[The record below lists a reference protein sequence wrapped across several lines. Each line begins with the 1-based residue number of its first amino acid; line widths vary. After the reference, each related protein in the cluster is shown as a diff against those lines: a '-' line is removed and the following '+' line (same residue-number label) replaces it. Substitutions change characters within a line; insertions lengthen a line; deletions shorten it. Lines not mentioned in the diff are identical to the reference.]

1 MAARLKGI
9 EMMANLKV
17 RPKHG
22 VPNARAA
29 LGASEYQRCVS
40 HDSRAST
47 AYNAANHEAIREDL
61 VFDISRDEYPA
72 VTSYNDSKALLL
84 EVTCEAAPP
93 ALYTDTEV
101 CTSVSGFCDAS
112 CDMPIPD
119 HCITGDKSFGTRE
132 PTVDHLCRSIG
143 IYHDTCEQTQRQSI
157 ASENR
162 YNNHEVGVTPCRVDA
177 NASFA
182 KAAYAQMKYEAA
194 YVEWVNAV
202 NDATEVCTIGHALW
216 VHNLGLYQAHYAKL
230 EVTTANLIEL
240 CNRHNHAEKFNIDT
254 AIAGASLSYQR
265 ASKGPLVHPGD
276 PKAAFGHDRSLVW
289 WQQLCDPTIDALN
302 ELMKSLEITSPQLMC
317 FAETCQAKKGA
328 EQTAFEELIHA
339 HNKFEMTFADYRDK
353 VVAYNDV
360 VEQKHLALAASISSF
375 ESFHVIQEELHLG
388 FKKCADN
395 FARFDSGADNVSALG
410 GRICIGCDL
419 TDCQV
424 QALCSAQLERHF
436 ETFVSTNTC
445 TPAPYTV
452 DKICNPL
459 PSPATVVVAEEMRK
473 VQEMQT
479 PVILGSHGT

>member
-1 MAARLKGI
+1 M
-9 EMMANLKV
+9 
-17 RPKHG
+17 
-22 VPNARAA
+22 
-29 LGASEYQRCVS
+29 
-40 HDSRAST
+40 
-47 AYNAANHEAIREDL
+47 
-61 VFDISRDEYPA
+61 
-72 VTSYNDSKALLL
+72 
-84 EVTCEAAPP
+84 
-93 ALYTDTEV
+93 
-101 CTSVSGFCDAS
+101 
-112 CDMPIPD
+112 
-119 HCITGDKSFGTRE
+119 
-132 PTVDHLCRSIG
+132 
-143 IYHDTCEQTQRQSI
+143 
-157 ASENR
+157 
-162 YNNHEVGVTPCRVDA
+162 
-177 NASFA
+177 
-182 KAAYAQMKYEAA
+182 
-194 YVEWVNAV
+194 
-202 NDATEVCTIGHALW
+202 
-216 VHNLGLYQAHYAKL
+216 
-230 EVTTANLIEL
+230 
-240 CNRHNHAEKFNIDT
+240 
-254 AIAGASLSYQR
+254 
-265 ASKGPLVHPGD
+265 
-276 PKAAFGHDRSLVW
+276 
-289 WQQLCDPTIDALN
+289 
-302 ELMKSLEITSPQLMC
+302 
-317 FAETCQAKKGA
+317 KKGA

-353 VVAYNDV
+353 VLAYNDV